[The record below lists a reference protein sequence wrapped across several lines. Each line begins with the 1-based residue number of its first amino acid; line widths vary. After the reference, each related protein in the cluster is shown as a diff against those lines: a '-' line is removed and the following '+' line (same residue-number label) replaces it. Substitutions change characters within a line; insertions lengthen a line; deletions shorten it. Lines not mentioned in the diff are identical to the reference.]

1 MQKKA
6 GSAIIRTYRD
16 YHPLKVFTY
25 ISFIFFVPA
34 IILFISVLDYYLKT
48 GVFTGRV
55 GSALMAGILFVTGII
70 IFIVGLLADMIKRNR
85 ELQEEILYRLKKN
98 SN

>member
-1 MQKKA
+1 
-6 GSAIIRTYRD
+6 
-16 YHPLKVFTY
+16 
-25 ISFIFFVPA
+25 
-34 IILFISVLDYYLKT
+34 
-48 GVFTGRV
+48 
-55 GSALMAGILFVTGII
+55 MAGILFVTGII